1 MLVQSGLQALG
12 VLLEGIRW
20 DSRIMRSELSTA
32 LRVWKWTHPNV
43 KQDLHHVI
51 HTIKQGQRSQARF
64 RGPYLRCTPKV
75 LHLNLACLVSF
86 IALHIFL
93 QVETPRLNLY
103 STCMTEGHI
112 QHSEKQFIAPWTL

>member
-12 VLLEGIRW
+12 VFLEGIRW
-20 DSRIMRSELSTA
+20 VSRIMRSEHSTA
-32 LRVWKWTHPNV
+32 LRVWKWIHPDV

-64 RGPYLRCTPKV
+64 RGPYQGALLKV
-75 LHLNLACLVSF
+75 LHLNLVCLVPF

-93 QVETPRLNLY
+93 QVETPKLNLY
-103 STCMTEGHI
+103 STCMTEGHCI
-112 QHSEKQFIAPWTL
+112 QH